1 MEDYNMKNITKGI
14 VIAGALLLA
23 VSCQK
28 FLNRPTE
35 DNYSTASFY
44 QTDEQVIQGVNYLY
58 NSPWYDFQRGFI
70 KVGEVMS
77 GNMYW
82 GGSPYQSLTANGTD
96 IDLKN
101 MSYSL
106 WAVNGHANT
115 IIKNILETQGGTAS
129 QAVKDQAIGE
139 ALTLKALAYFF
150 LVRSFG
156 EVPIIHDN
164 AELLKGEYNSVPK
177 LKRECIYEYILMT
190 LEEAMKKLPKNPY
203 IGQYNRVD
211 YYAAEALLA
220 KTYLTK
226 AGLSGSVSTED
237 LEKAATY
244 ALDVIQNSGRSLTPR
259 YSDVFRL
266 DPKVFNATGEAL
278 ISWLWTINGGQ
289 WTRQNTLQSDIMFE
303 GFSEN
308 GDLWG
313 GWGGPSVDLADAFGV
328 SVLDN
333 PSVRVDGSGYNI
345 EADKRRQASMMMP
358 GDHYEYFW
366 TDRVDPIY
374 NRTGFNYIAGMFAT
388 TPEAGQDKAYAEGGP
403 GQMECNTGTNC
414 VKHLYGDNADH
425 AAAIGQPAA
434 NMAYQL
440 PTHILRLSDIYLVY
454 AEAMFGTGHASEAL
468 EALNAV
474 RKRGH
479 GVLTGDMSEA
489 VFAEKYAVKN
499 ITIED
504 IWKERRLELSGEGDY
519 WYDFVRRSYYQP
531 DVVIAQ
537 IKGQRRSTYSA
548 LGDIYRKYWESKMK
562 TFEYDPNTLYYGNN
576 NKEWFDPDD
585 HSKGYLGDEDRP
597 NVTNATFTLPFPTE
611 DVVFNEKV
619 SSDAPAET
627 VDVREVYK
635 YNF

>member
-1 MEDYNMKNITKGI
+1 MEDYDMKNIIKGI
-14 VIAGALLLA
+14 VIAGALLAA

-44 QTDEQVIQGVNYLY
+44 QTDEQVLQGINYLY

-96 IDLKN
+96 VDLKN

-106 WAVNGHANT
+106 WSVNGHANT
-115 IIKNILETQGGTAS
+115 VIKNILETQGSTAS
-129 QAVKDQAIGE
+129 QAVKDQVIGE

-150 LVRSFG
+150 LVRTFG
-156 EVPIIHDN
+156 EVPIVHDN
-164 AELLKGEYNSVPK
+164 AELLAGEYNSIPK
-177 LKRECIYEYILMT
+177 LKRECIYEYIIMT
-190 LEEAMKKLPKNPY
+190 LEKAMELLPKNAY

-226 AGLSGSVSTED
+226 AGLGGSLNKDD
-237 LEKAATY
+237 LANAAKY
-244 ALDVIQNSGRSLTPR
+244 AKDVIDNSGRKLSPR
-259 YSDVFRL
+259 YSDIFRL
-266 DPKVFNATGEAL
+266 DPKTFNATGEPL
-278 ISWLWTINGGQ
+278 ISWLWTVNGGQ

-328 SVLDN
+328 SVLDD
-333 PSVRVDGSGYNI
+333 PITRVDTKGNSI
-345 EADKRRQASMMMP
+345 ELDKRRKCSMMMP

-366 TDRVDPIY
+366 TDRTDPIY
-374 NRTGFNYIAGMFAT
+374 GRTGFNYIAGMFAT
-388 TPEAGQDKAYAEGGP
+388 SPIEGQDKAYAEGGP
-403 GQMECNTGTNC
+403 GQMECATGTNC
-414 VKHLYGDNADH
+414 VKHLFGDNADH
-425 AAAIGQPAA
+425 VAGTGYPADR
-434 NMAYQL
+434 MAYQL
-440 PTHILRLSDIYLVY
+440 PTHILRLGDIYLVY
-454 AEAMFGTGHASEAL
+454 AEAVCDSDNAAAAEAVN
-468 EALNAV
+468 EIRRRAY
-474 RKRGH
+474 
-479 GVLTGDMSEA
+479 GVLSGDFDA
-489 VFAEKYAVKN
+489 AKFDAEHKVSS
-499 ITIED
+499 ITREE

-519 WYDFVRRSYYQP
+519 WYDFVRRAYYQP
-531 DVVIAQ
+531 DVVIAE
-537 IKGQRRSTYSA
+537 IKGQRRSTYNA
-548 LGDIYRKYWESKMK
+548 LGDIYKKYWESGMT
-562 TFEYDPNTLYYGNN
+562 TFEYDPNTLHYGNS
-576 NKEWFDPDD
+576 NKDPFDPADP
-585 HSKGYLGDEDRP
+585 SKGFIGDDDLP
-597 NVTNATFTLPFPTE
+597 NVTRETFTLPFPSE

-619 SSDAPAET
+619 SSEAPAET
-627 VDVREVYK
+627 VDVRETYK

>member
-1 MEDYNMKNITKGI
+1 MKTIFKGF
-14 VIAGALLLA
+14 VIAGALLTA
-23 VSCQK
+23 VSCQD
-28 FLNRPTE
+28 FLNRPSE

-44 QTDEQVIQGVNYLY
+44 QTDEQVLQGVNYLY

-82 GGSPYQSLTANGTD
+82 GGSPYLTLTANGTD
-96 IDLKN
+96 VDLKN

-106 WAVNGHANT
+106 WSVNAHANT
-115 IIKNILETQGGTAS
+115 VIKNILEVQGGSAS
-129 QAVKDQAIGE
+129 QAVKNQAIGE

-156 EVPIIHDN
+156 EVPIVHDN
-164 AELLKGEYNSVPK
+164 AALLGGGEYNSLPK
-177 LKRECIYEYILMT
+177 LTRECVFEYIIMT
-190 LEEAMKKLPKNPY
+190 LEKAMELLPKNAY
-203 IGQYNRVD
+203 LGQYNRVD

-226 AGLSGSVSTED
+226 AGLGGTVKAED
-237 LEKAATY
+237 LAQAAKY
-244 ALDVIQNSGRSLTPR
+244 AKDVIDNSGRTLSPR
-259 YSDVFRL
+259 YSDIFRL
-266 DPKVFNATGEAL
+266 DPKTFNATGEPL

-328 SVLDN
+328 SVLDD
-333 PSVRVDGSGYNI
+333 PSIRVDSKGNSI
-345 EADKRRQASMMMP
+345 EFDQRRKCSMMMP

-366 TDRVDPIY
+366 TDRTDPIY
-374 NRTGFNYIAGMFAT
+374 GRTGFNFIAGLFAT
-388 TPEAGQDKAYAEGGP
+388 TPAEGESKAYADGGP
-403 GQMECNTGTNC
+403 GQMECKTGTNC

-440 PTHILRLSDIYLVY
+440 PTHILRLADVYLVY
-454 AEAMFGTGHASEAL
+454 AEAVCNTDNAAAL
-468 EALNAV
+468 DAVNAV
-474 RKRGH
+474 RRRAY
-479 GVLTGDMSEA
+479 GVLSGERSEA
-489 VFAEKYAVKN
+489 DFEKNFKLSSVSV
-499 ITIED
+499 ED

-519 WYDFVRRSYYQP
+519 WYDFVRRSYYQA
-531 DVVIAQ
+531 DVVIAEL
-537 IKGQRRSTYSA
+537 KAQRRSTYNA
-548 LGDIYRKYWESKMK
+548 LGDIYKEYWESGM
-562 TFEYDPNTLYYGNN
+562 TEFEYDPNSLFYGNGE
-576 NKEWFDPDD
+576 KDLLDPANPSRG
-585 HSKGYLGDEDRP
+585 HIGDEDRP
-597 NVTNATFTLPFPTE
+597 NVTVSSFTLPFPTE
-611 DVVFNEKV
+611 DVVFNGKV
-619 SSDAPAET
+619 ASDAPAET
-627 VDVREVYK
+627 VDVREAYK